1 MRNMGLLTLPDDC
14 QEKKTKLVLIKFCQK
29 FVFIGS
35 ELQTVMSGSEELHY
49 GPFWKIPLYDSQDC

>member
-1 MRNMGLLTLPDDC
+1 MRNMGLPTLPDDFW
-14 QEKKTKLVLIKFCQK
+14 EKKTKLVLIKFCQK

-35 ELQTVMSGSEELHY
+35 ELHY